1 MKKSLSVMLVI
12 VLVAALAGI
21 LGACGKGGKE
31 NETTEP
37 TTSAVSN
44 PYKDFLND
52 FLDDVES
59 QTYEERT
66 TDEHYEEEFEA
77 LTLPSAVPSTP
88 SKTPTGMTTT
98 KPVVVRE
105 TTTRFMFTSPS
116 APSTTK
122 PNEKPTSGGN
132 STTTTT
138 TTKPSGSGQ
147 TSASDSTSM
156 TDNIPETNVGFGSGN
171 VTDGGALPRPQ
182 VTYLDKYV
190 LNILAGNSYTLRME
204 VKEDGMSMP
213 MTSYKDGNNFASKVR
228 LSNLIGTN
236 LPGFGGADEVRTVVK
251 DGKCYVA
258 WAGGY
263 VQLESDEFG
272 DIVGSFDQVD
282 INDMLR
288 TDGLEYYGFV
298 SRAGYVCESYR
309 DPEAN
314 LGYCFYFT
322 SEGITRWEIVDLET
336 NQVVETMNISI
347 TPGIADKNAFALS
360 GKKYTME
367 EFEKMFAGM
376 AS

>member
-1 MKKSLSVMLVI
+1 MARFEQYGRPNGLPGVQEQGGMEPH
-12 VLVAALAGI
+12 AAL
-21 LGACGKGGKE
+21 E
-31 NETTEP
+31 
-37 TTSAVSN
+37 
-44 PYKDFLND
+44 
-52 FLDDVES
+52 
-59 QTYEERT
+59 
-66 TDEHYEEEFEA
+66 
-77 LTLPSAVPSTP
+77 
-88 SKTPTGMTTT
+88 
-98 KPVVVRE
+98 
-105 TTTRFMFTSPS
+105 
-116 APSTTK
+116 
-122 PNEKPTSGGN
+122 
-132 STTTTT
+132 
-138 TTKPSGSGQ
+138 
-147 TSASDSTSM
+147 
-156 TDNIPETNVGFGSGN
+156 
-171 VTDGGALPRPQ
+171 
-182 VTYLDKYV
+182 V
-190 LNILAGNSYTLRME
+190 LNRPEGAQVIGKKEIQEAAQILTR
-204 VKEDGMSMP
+204 
-213 MTSYKDGNNFASKVR
+213 YKDGNNFASKVR
-228 LSNLIGTN
+228 LSNLIGAG

-309 DPEAN
+309 DPEEN